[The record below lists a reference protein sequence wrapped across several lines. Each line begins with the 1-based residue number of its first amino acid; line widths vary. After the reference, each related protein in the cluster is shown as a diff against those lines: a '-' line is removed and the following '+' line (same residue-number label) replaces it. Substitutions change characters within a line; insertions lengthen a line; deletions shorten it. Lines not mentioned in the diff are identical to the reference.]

1 MRARQFIREIT
12 STLPPGKE
20 PMGMEP
26 EVATEPVQQVNPQP
40 TAPPSPEAKKTK
52 AVDGQYV
59 FNGMTYANKQQLD
72 QVAVKIKNI
81 ISADFPSASVNVD
94 NAKPN
99 VGKLIP
105 AIRIINALPKDQ
117 VKEKLISLFQL
128 SPADEISASVTGT
141 YITDTYS
148 FDINN
153 IRYTVILAG
162 KGSKQTGT
170 QAGAQV
176 GIQQLRPNKLGL
188 TGDNTKAQVVEIVK
202 QSLVNVVGKDPKLL
216 EALRQLVDVAAG
228 IRTVIDPE
236 LNDHIR
242 DSINLISQDF
252 GEVLTPIKMAEND
265 DDIINFPT
273 QSNQPLIDAKVNGK
287 PIAVKSLGGSGN
299 SFAVIQDLIKEYE
312 EEINKD
318 PAQVAEERKRMLN
331 LIKEFTKSKG
341 DVKDNLIRVAQLA
354 PTDEALALNN
364 LVGFKPNNYADML
377 KAVDII
383 IKGIKETAT
392 SKDDMY
398 KMYLEAVLPIST
410 AGNRLTSG
418 KHPKVQAIGM
428 PSDWQHYT
436 GKKDIK
442 DLKAKSSGKKYFN
455 ANFVNAAADQ
465 LTYLLGW
472 SFKLDASDKGKDANE
487 MSNLITDIMT
497 KKQAVAAKILIT
509 SSGGIELRVTP
520 FSNLKFGYQYHAG
533 TSRPAQNAPGFAI
546 YFTD

>member
-20 PMGMEP
+20 PMGMDP
-26 EVATEPVQQVNPQP
+26 EVATEPIQQANTQAITP
-40 TAPPSPEAKKTK
+40 TIKKTK
-52 AVDGQYV
+52 SVDGPYV
-59 FNGMTYANKQQLD
+59 FNGVTYADRQQANE
-72 QVAVKIKNI
+72 VAIQIKNT
-81 ISADFPSASVNVD
+81 ISKDFPTASVNVD
-94 NAKPN
+94 RAQPN

-105 AIRIINALPKDQ
+105 AIRILNALPKEQ
-117 VKEKLISLFQL
+117 VKQQLQSLFQL
-128 SPADEISASVTGT
+128 NTADAISGSVTGT
-141 YITDTYS
+141 YIADTYS

-153 IRYTVILAG
+153 VRYTVILAG
-162 KGSKQTGT
+162 KGSKQAGSQT
-170 QAGAQV
+170 GAQV

-188 TGDNTKAQVVEIVK
+188 TGDNTKARVVEIVK

-228 IRTVIDPE
+228 ARETIDPE
-236 LNDHIR
+236 LNAHIK
-242 DSINLISQDF
+242 DSVNLISQDF
-252 GEVLTPIKMAEND
+252 GEVLTPIKMAESD
-265 DDIINFPT
+265 EDIINFPE
-273 QSNQPLIDAKVNGK
+273 QSNQPLIDAKINGK

-299 SFAVIQDLIKEYE
+299 SFSVIQDLIKEYE

-318 PAQVAEERKRMLN
+318 PTQVADERKRMLN
-331 LIKEFTKSKG
+331 LIKEFNKSKG

-354 PTDEALALNN
+354 PTEEAIALNN
-364 LVGFKPNNYADML
+364 LVGFTPNNYKEMI
-377 KAVDII
+377 KAVNVIMNNI
-383 IKGIKETAT
+383 SATAT

-410 AGNRLTSG
+410 AGTRLTSG
-418 KHPKVQAIGM
+418 KNPKVQAIGM

-442 DLKAKSSGKKYFN
+442 DLKAKSSGKKYFD

-497 KKQAVAAKILIT
+497 KKKAVAAKIVIT
-509 SSGGIELRVTP
+509 PNGGIELKVTP
-520 FSNLKFGYQYHAG
+520 FSDLKFGYQYHAG
-533 TSRPAQNAPGFAI
+533 TSRPAQNAPGFTI
-546 YFTD
+546 HFID